1 MLALF
6 FWFLG
11 VSIIVLQTALLP
23 HFFRPE
29 ATPDLVFIFIVF
41 CAYRFDWLSGLLLTF
56 SIAWMTDVLV
66 ATNLGFYPLECLLV
80 FTTLKILTTNS
91 PVKAVVYQL
100 PLVGVGYLFWQVMVY
115 LLYSLTRDTSLVE
128 WSGQELMSKTIL
140 VVVAAIPC
148 FAIFSFLCEW
158 FEKKR
163 SKVKPP
169 RRRPHKIF

>member
-6 FWFLG
+6 FWCLG
-11 VSIIVLQTALLP
+11 VLIIVLQTSLFP
-23 HFFRPE
+23 HLFRPE
-29 ATPDLVFIFIVF
+29 ATPDLIFIFIAF
-41 CAYRFDWLSGLLLTF
+41 CAYRFAWLPGLLITF

-66 ATNLGFYPLECLLV
+66 AANLGFYPLECLLV
-80 FTTLKILTTNS
+80 FTALKILTTNS

-100 PLVGVGYLFWQVMVY
+100 PLVGVGYLLWQVLVY
-115 LLYSLTRDTSLVE
+115 LLYSLTRDTYFVE
-128 WSGQELMSKTIL
+128 WSGQGLISKTIL

-158 FEKKR
+158 IEKKI
-163 SKVKPP
+163 SKVNPP